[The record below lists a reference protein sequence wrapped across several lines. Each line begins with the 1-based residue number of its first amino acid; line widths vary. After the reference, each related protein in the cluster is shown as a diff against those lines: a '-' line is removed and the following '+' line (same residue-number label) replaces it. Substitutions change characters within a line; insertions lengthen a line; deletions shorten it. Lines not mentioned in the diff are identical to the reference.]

1 MSALSLLRYVLIVG
15 LSVGS
20 APVLHGVQAT
30 RSSGSKPAQA
40 QREPSVA
47 VEEAVDLTN
56 GWARLAEGKPEQA
69 LIQAMRVLQREP
81 RSIGGLVLAVEADIA
96 NHGAAAGLAQYEH
109 WLAARPF
116 EETGVVRR
124 IARAMLVEEARQ
136 RVDQGARAEAIRAL
150 SEIGDPRATRE
161 VRETVAVSP
170 VAAGTRASLGDPRAV
185 DALVSQ
191 LNQGGSGLVTTIDAL
206 GKSGSP
212 RAIPALV
219 ARLQDPRQEV
229 RAASLEALGQLG
241 DADVVPQVAPLLADR
256 NMRVRV
262 TAAGALLQLGDSSG
276 IPLLQGLL
284 TDPDPSVRL
293 LAADALKSQPDAGWL
308 AVVREL
314 ATSEDPEVRARAAR
328 LLGPHDPAFARSV
341 LEGLSNDDNPAIR
354 EMAAMDMSEVTTTD
368 LTTLRGML
376 RNESHLTRAKAAA
389 QIVALTK

>member
-1 MSALSLLRYVLIVG
+1 MPARSLLRWILTLV
-15 LSVGS
+15 LSVGLT
-20 APVLHGVQAT
+20 AVLHG
-30 RSSGSKPAQA
+30 AQA
-40 QREPSVA
+40 QRPTGSKAAEAERAPSVA

-69 LIQAMRVLQREP
+69 LIQAIRVLQREP
-81 RSIGGLVLAVEADIA
+81 RSIAGLVLAVEADIA

-109 WLAARPF
+109 WLADRSLEQA
-116 EETGVVRR
+116 GVLRR

-136 RVDQGARAEAIRAL
+136 RVDQDARAEAFRAL

-161 VRETVAVSP
+161 IRDTVSVSP
-170 VAAGTRASLGDPRAV
+170 VASGTRASLGDPHAV

-206 GKSGSP
+206 GRSGNP

-219 ARLQDPRQEV
+219 VRLKDPRQEV
-229 RAASLEALGQLG
+229 RAASLEALGHIG
-241 DADVVPQVAPLLADR
+241 DESVVPQVTPLLADT

-262 TAAGALLQLGDSSG
+262 TAAGVLVQLGDSSG

-284 TDPDPSVRL
+284 TDPSPATRL
-293 LAADALKSQPDAGWL
+293 LAAQALKSEPDPGWL

-314 ATSEDPEVRARAAR
+314 ATAEDPEVRAGAAR

-341 LEGLSNDDNPAIR
+341 LDGLASDNNPAIR
-354 EMAAMDMSEVTTTD
+354 DLAAVNMSEVTPTD
-368 LTTLRGML
+368 LPTLRAML

-389 QIVALTK
+389 QIIALTK

>member
-1 MSALSLLRYVLIVG
+1 MSALSLLRYLLILL
-15 LSVGS
+15 LSVGF
-20 APVLHGVQAT
+20 APALHGGQAP
-30 RSSGSKPAQA
+30 RSGGSRPAEA
-40 QREPSVA
+40 QRAPSVA
-47 VEEAVDLTN
+47 VEESIDLTN

-109 WLAARPF
+109 WLAARPI

-136 RVDQGARAEAIRAL
+136 RVDQGARAVAFRAL

-161 VRETVAVSP
+161 IRDTVAVSP
-170 VAAGTRASLGDPRAV
+170 VSGSTRASLGDPRAV

-206 GKSGSP
+206 GRSGSP

-219 ARLQDPRQEV
+219 ARLKDPRQEV
-229 RAASLEALGQLG
+229 RAASVEALGQLG
-241 DADVVPQVAPLLADR
+241 DADVVPHVTPLLADT
-256 NMRVRV
+256 NLRVRV

-284 TDPDPSVRL
+284 TDPDPSARL

-314 ATSEDPEVRARAAR
+314 ATSEDPEVRGRAAR

-341 LEGLSNDDNPAIR
+341 LEGLSSDGNPAIR

>member
-1 MSALSLLRYVLIVG
+1 MSALSLLRYLLILL
-15 LSVGS
+15 LSVGF
-20 APVLHGVQAT
+20 APALHG
-30 RSSGSKPAQA
+30 AQA
-40 QREPSVA
+40 PRSGGSRPAEAQRAPSVA
-47 VEEAVDLTN
+47 VEESIDLTN

-109 WLAARPF
+109 WLAARPI

-136 RVDQGARAEAIRAL
+136 RVDQGARAVAFRAL

-161 VRETVAVSP
+161 IRDTVAVSP
-170 VAAGTRASLGDPRAV
+170 VSGSTRASLGDPRAV

-206 GKSGSP
+206 GRSGSP

-219 ARLQDPRQEV
+219 ARLKDPRQEV
-229 RAASLEALGQLG
+229 RAASVEALGQLG
-241 DADVVPQVAPLLADR
+241 DADVVPHVTPLLADT
-256 NMRVRV
+256 NLRVRV

-284 TDPDPSVRL
+284 TDPDPSARL

-314 ATSEDPEVRARAAR
+314 ATSEDPEVRGRAAR

-341 LEGLSNDDNPAIR
+341 LEGLSSDGNPAIR